1 MFAQVDHPGLGLLMD
16 PTNYFEAHNIDRMDQ
31 VLNQVFDTLA
41 DKIRIAHAKDVKRS
55 GSDKTEK
62 HADIG
67 DADAHEGLTFRGVGE
82 IELPAP
88 GLRPLS
94 EAAQREAPEHSRH
107 HRASDRGRRAAGENI
122 SRREVPR
129 QRALR

>member
-31 VLNQVFDTLA
+31 VLNQVFDTLT
-41 DKIRIAHAKDVKRS
+41 DRIRIAHAKDVKRS

-82 IELPAP
+82 LLLPVGRQRSVAIV
-88 GLRPLS
+88 RPLRGVGF
-94 EAAQREAPEHSRH
+94 EG
-107 HRASDRGRRAAGENI
+107 DRVPH
-122 SRREVPR
+122 EVEQHP
-129 QRALR
+129 L